1 MEGGEDMGY
10 FYFSSQIL
18 NRASHSAVAAAA
30 YRSGETLYSE
40 RDGLTKNYGE
50 RIVQPQCFILKPK
63 HAPDWVMD
71 RERLWNEV
79 EKIEKQKNAQMVREI
94 RLALPT
100 VLSEEDQK
108 ELLLE
113 FCKKNFSDEGMV
125 ADIAIHR
132 DKEKNPHAHVML
144 TMRPFNEDGS
154 WGNKRKKINQEV
166 SGVIKKVS
174 VHLTDWNE
182 KETLSRWRKNYAE
195 IINEKLNIR
204 GIDDQV
210 SHESYKKQG
219 LDRIPE
225 IRLERTAYRYEM
237 QLKDKA
243 ARNKTLYEPATFYG
257 KINEEIRQL
266 NAQLGKLSDDRRKQV
281 ISISEYQ
288 NEKTLKEQIKL
299 VRTSRQLSVEEKSAL
314 QMVAQRSKSYVDF
327 RIAKHI
333 KDEIEQGSWKKKI
346 ESDRVKILSEKN
358 LLSKAYKAFQED
370 PKQVLKFGF
379 TPTHFLAQMKNK
391 VTSIKVMEQKNSEDL
406 RKYSLLLDKS
416 VKALEVQRELTEK
429 EFLVLYQVN
438 YKIPVDEMYH
448 AVQYFKDTSQVLNK
462 EEISKYAKSKGNEIH
477 KNVPSLSD
485 QTKNIS
491 KSIFILDR
499 AIQKQRKVI
508 LNSLQEQKYDLVY
521 EANKKV
527 EQYKLQRERH
537 EKDLA
542 GNVGLIKV
550 ELQSHYSDSL
560 ESIKNAELILQLKDR
575 HEKGLSTGRVDQDLH
590 LIISKFE
597 KENANTSDQTL
608 TPEKQIEKAYSQHIV
623 SGLLQVLDQVER
635 ANKNKKRGKDPTEK
649 KQRRRYRGQH
659 LDH

>member
-195 IINEKLNIR
+195 VINEKLNIR

-219 LDRIPE
+219 LERIPE

-243 ARNKTLYEPATFYG
+243 ARNKTPYEPATFYG

-370 PKQVLKFGF
+370 PKEVLKFGF
-379 TPTHFLAQMKNK
+379 TPTHFLAQMKDK
-391 VTSIKVMEQKNSEDL
+391 VASIKVMEQKNSEDL

-429 EFLVLYQVN
+429 EFLVLYQMN
-438 YKIPVDEMYH
+438 SKIPIDEMYH
-448 AVQYFKDTSQVLNK
+448 AVQYFKDTNQVLNK
-462 EEISKYAKSKGNEIH
+462 EEIPKYAKSKQNEIH

-499 AIQKQRKVI
+499 TIQKQRKVI

-542 GNVGLIKV
+542 GNVELIKV

-560 ESIKNAELILQLKDR
+560 ESIKNAEVILQLKDR